1 MTDFNL
7 RSSGGGDSGPP
18 GQNVL
23 TISLA
28 LLAAILGTPM
38 LFEFIG
44 PIVRKLVLSAYGSE
58 EFAVLMYYASFVLSG
73 AVIFS
78 ITRITLFYALA
89 GVAGFGALRLA
100 GAAF

>member
-1 MTDFNL
+1 MKDWSNTNA
-7 RSSGGGDSGPP
+7 GNENGPP
-18 GQNVL
+18 GQNIL

-28 LLAAILGTPM
+28 LLAALLGTPM

-44 PIVRKLVLSAYGSE
+44 PLVRKLVLSAYGSE
-58 EFAVLMYYASFVLSG
+58 EFAFLMYYASFVLSG

-78 ITRITLFYALA
+78 ITRIALFYALA